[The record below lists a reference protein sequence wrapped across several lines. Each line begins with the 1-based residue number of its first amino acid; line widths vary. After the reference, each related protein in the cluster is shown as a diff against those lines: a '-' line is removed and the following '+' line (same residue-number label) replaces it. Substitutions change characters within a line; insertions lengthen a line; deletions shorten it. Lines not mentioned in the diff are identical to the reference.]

1 MTDGQRALHIKLSP
15 RLLARVDACAQ
26 EEGLSRAEWC
36 RTALATAADK
46 SEAQAARRAKLARP
60 AGTSTTSNR
69 T

>member
-15 RLLARVDACAQ
+15 RLLARVDACAH

-36 RTALATAADK
+36 RTALSAAADK
-46 SEAQAARRAKLARP
+46 SEAQAARRARRKAS
-60 AGTSTTSNR
+60 STTSDR